1 MINWQNI
8 FPANT
13 NATILGTANPRVKN
27 LQINAQLVRE
37 GDVFIAQKGQNRD
50 GHEFILQAIENG
62 ARVIVCETLPDLV
75 NSELVKAGSSQITYC
90 QVADTQEFAGLL
102 FRNRYPELQEL
113 KIVGVTGTN
122 GKTTVATLLYQAFR
136 KLGYKTG
143 LLSTVKVMINDEE
156 LPATH
161 TTPDIATLYSLLA
174 KMHQE
179 GCCYVFMECSSH
191 AIVQNRIG
199 GLSFA
204 GAVFTNLTHDHL
216 DYHGTFQA
224 YIEAKKSF
232 FDKLDKNA
240 FALSNIDDKHGTFV
254 LQNTKAKKYSYA
266 LKQMADF
273 NARILVNNL
282 AGLTLEYQ
290 GISISTRLLGYFNAY
305 NLLAVY
311 GVCELLLGLPMQKIW
326 LTLSELSG
334 AEGRLQVEKY
344 TRPVDFLGIVDYAHT
359 PDALEKTLRSLCE
372 LRGNNSASKKVK
384 IWIVF
389 GCGGDRDR
397 LKRPLMSKVALRYAD
412 RVIFTADNPRN
423 EPIGQILADMCQDLA
438 EDLVNKYKVVP
449 DRREAIE
456 YALKTLKNGD
466 ILLIAGK
473 GHEKYQE
480 IAGKKYPFDDR
491 AVLNE
496 LSNKIEL
503 N

>member
-8 FPANT
+8 FPAHI
-13 NATILGTANPRVKN
+13 NATVLGTANPRVKN

-37 GDVFIAQKGQNRD
+37 GDVFIAQKGKNRD
-50 GHEFILQAIENG
+50 GHQFILQAIENG
-62 ARVIVCETLPDLV
+62 ARVIVCETLPEILMPEI
-75 NSELVKAGSSQITYC
+75 SYC
-90 QVADTQEFAGLL
+90 QVANTKEFAGLL

-143 LLSTVKVMINDEE
+143 LLSTVKVMINDKE

-179 GCCYVFMECSSH
+179 GCRYVFMECSSH

-232 FDKLDKNA
+232 FDNYLEKNA
-240 FALSNIDDKHGTFV
+240 FVLSNIDDKHGNFV

-273 NARILVNNL
+273 HARVVVNNL
-282 AGLTLEYQ
+282 NGLTLEYQ
-290 GISISTRLLGYFNAY
+290 GISVTTRLLGYFNAY

-311 GVCELLLGLPMQKIW
+311 GVCELLLNLPMQKIW
-326 LTLSELSG
+326 LILSELSG

-344 TRPVDFLGIVDYAHT
+344 ARPVDFLGIVDYAHT
-359 PDALEKTLRSLCE
+359 PDALEKTLFSLCE
-372 LRGNNSASKKVK
+372 LRGNNDNSQNKQ
-384 IWIVF
+384 IWVVF
-389 GCGGDRDR
+389 GCGGDRDC

-423 EPIGQILADMCQDLA
+423 EPIGQILADMCQGLDKEMA
-438 EDLVNKYKVVP
+438 EKYKVVP
-449 DRREAIE
+449 DRREAIK
-456 YALKTLKNGD
+456 YAIENLENGD

-480 IAGKKYPFDDR
+480 IAGEKYPFDDR
-491 AVLNE
+491 AVLDE
-496 LSNKIEL
+496 LTKQIK
-503 N
+503 